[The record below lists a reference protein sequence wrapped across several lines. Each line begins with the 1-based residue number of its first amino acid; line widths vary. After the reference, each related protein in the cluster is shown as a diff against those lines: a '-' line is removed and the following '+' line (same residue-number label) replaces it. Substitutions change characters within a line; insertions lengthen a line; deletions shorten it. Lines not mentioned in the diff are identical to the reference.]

1 MNKTNLYSFSALALL
16 LSTTALAQDKTKNKK
31 DENIGT
37 EVVNVVRPYE
47 ATISD
52 AFKVRETPNLNDEDN
67 TQKKTIKYSINSFP
81 VASTFVPEK
90 GKAADV
96 EKDARI
102 AAFNNYA
109 LFGIGN
115 YLNLKGELFLTHK
128 VNESDYVAGL
138 VKYFSSQGGLKD
150 QILDDYFSTAAVEL
164 TYGSKKEKFNW
175 NIDAGVRNQVVNWY
189 GLPIKDMDF
198 SNFNAVGI
206 DEEQVYR
213 TVFLGGK
220 VEFNNSPLASIDAQY
235 KRFWDAFDGVENRFF
250 IKPRIETA
258 IGEQDVTVN
267 LVMDY
272 VSTDYELFQAQQKE
286 SNQQMNFG
294 IEPSIAFQDESYFL
308 QLGAGLYFNDSKVKG
323 KTDNAF
329 YIYPQVK
336 ASVNLVDNI
345 LIAYTGAEGG
355 LRQNSYADFVSQNPF
370 IGPGNAIL
378 PTSEQFNVYLGLRGK
393 LDNTISYNI
402 RASYKSED
410 DKAFFQTSA
419 FQSGAGA
426 LGYQYGNSFDLVYS
440 NLKTLNFF
448 GELRFDFE
456 KNVSMGVNGSFS
468 DYSTDLQE
476 AWNMPT
482 AKVGAD
488 IQVDITDKWF
498 AGTEV
503 YFVGE
508 RKDVFTDARLFE
520 SDGAEGTV
528 LNPKVKSLESYV
540 DWNLKLGYRPS
551 KNWTVFLNGNNLL
564 NKNYENW
571 NNFKVQGVQIM
582 GGAMYKFDL

>member
-1 MNKTNLYSFSALALL
+1 MNKSYLYSFSALTIL
-16 LSTTALAQDKTKNKK
+16 LSGAVVAQEKNKK

-67 TQKKTIKYSINSFP
+67 SQKKKINYSINSFP

-90 GKAADV
+90 GKAAAV

-102 AAFNNYA
+102 AAFNNYV

-115 YLNLKGELFLTHK
+115 YLNLRGELFLTHK
-128 VNESDYVAGL
+128 ISETDYVAGL
-138 VKYFSSQGGLKD
+138 VKHFSSQGGIKD
-150 QILDDYFSTAAVEL
+150 EILDDSFAKSAVEL

-175 NIDAGVRNQVVNWY
+175 NIDAGVRNQVANWY
-189 GLPIKDMDF
+189 GLPIKEIDF
-198 SNFNAVGI
+198 SPINTVNI

-213 TVFLGGK
+213 TVYLGGK
-220 VEFNNSPLASIDAQY
+220 VEFNNSPLAAIDVQY
-235 KRFWDAFDGVENRFF
+235 KRFWDAFDAKENRFF

-258 IGEQDVTVN
+258 VGEQEVTVN
-267 LVMDY
+267 LVVDY
-272 VSTDYELFQAQQKE
+272 VATDYEMFQNQYKE
-286 SNQQMNFG
+286 NNQQLNLG
-294 IEPSIAFQDESYFL
+294 VEPSISFQNEAYSL

-323 KTDNAF
+323 ETDNAF
-329 YIYPQVK
+329 YVYPQVK

-355 LRQNSYADFVSQNPF
+355 LKQNSYADFVDQNPF
-370 IGPGNAIL
+370 INPGNAIL
-378 PTSEQFNVYLGLRGK
+378 PTNEQYNLYVGLKGK

-410 DKAFFQTSA
+410 DKAFFRSSEYQ
-419 FQSGAGA
+419 GGIGA
-426 LGYQYGNSFDLVYS
+426 LGYNYGNSFDLIYS
-440 NLKTLNFF
+440 NLKSLGFY

-456 KNVSMGVNGSFS
+456 KNVSMGINGTFNH
-468 DYSTDLQE
+468 YTTDLQE

-488 IQVDITDKWF
+488 IQIEITDKWF

-508 RKDVFTDARLFE
+508 RKDVFVNGGIVDQTTAG
-520 SDGAEGTV
+520 SAS
-528 LNPKVKSLESYV
+528 NPIVKTLESYV

-571 NNFKVQGVQIM
+571 NNFKVQGIQIM

>member
-1 MNKTNLYSFSALALL
+1 MNRIHLYSFSALALL
-16 LSTTALAQDKTKNKK
+16 WSSAVMAQEKNKK

-52 AFKVRETPNLNDEDN
+52 AFKVRETPNLNDDDN
-67 TQKKTIKYSINSFP
+67 TQKKKIQYTINSFP

-90 GKAADV
+90 GKAAAVD
-96 EKDARI
+96 KDPRL

-109 LFGIGN
+109 LFGLGN
-115 YLNLKGELFLTHK
+115 YLNLRGELFLTK
-128 VNESDYVAGL
+128 KINDTDYFAGMVNF
-138 VKYFSSQGGLKD
+138 FSSQGGLKD
-150 QILDDYFSTAAVEL
+150 QILDDYYSKAAVEV
-164 TYGSKKEKFNW
+164 TYGSKREKFNW
-175 NIDAGVRNQVVNWY
+175 NIDLGVKNQMVNWY
-189 GLPIKDMDF
+189 GLPVKDVDF
-198 SNFNAVGI
+198 SNFNAAGI

-213 TVFLGGK
+213 TAFVGGK
-220 VEFNNSPLASIDAQY
+220 MEFNNSPLAAIDVQY
-235 KRFWDAFDGVENRFF
+235 KRFWDAFDSGENRFY

-258 IGEQDVTVN
+258 LGEQDLTVN

-272 VSTDYELFQAQQKE
+272 VGVDYETFQTQSKE
-286 SNQQMNFG
+286 SNTQMNFG
-294 IEPSIAFQDESYFL
+294 VEPSIAFQDETYSL
-308 QLGAGLYFNDSKVKG
+308 QLGAGLYFNNSKVKG
-323 KTDNAF
+323 ESDNAF

-336 ASVNLVDNI
+336 ASFNLVDNL

-355 LRQNSYADFVSQNPF
+355 LRQNSYADFVAQNPF
-370 IGPGNAIL
+370 ISPGNPL
-378 PTSEQFNVYLGLRGK
+378 MPTSEQFNLYLGLKGK

-402 RASYKSED
+402 RGSYKSED
-410 DKAFFQTSA
+410 DKAFFNTNVYQAAATN
-419 FQSGAGA
+419 
-426 LGYQYGNSFDLVYS
+426 LGYQYGNSFQVLYS
-440 NLKTLNFF
+440 NLKTLNFY

-456 KNVSMGVNGSFS
+456 KNVTMGMNAAFS
-468 DYSTDLQE
+468 HYTTDLQE

-488 IQVDITDKWF
+488 IQVEITDKWF

-508 RKDVFTDARLFE
+508 RKDLF
-520 SDGAEGTV
+520 SDGRTTSVNPDPITTV
-528 LNPKVKSLESYV
+528 KTLESYV
-540 DWNLKLGYRPS
+540 DWNLKLGYRPT

-571 NNFKVQGVQIM
+571 NNFQVQGIQVM